1 MCLYSEIQAFEN
13 VFCAKINIST
23 RSIEMIFIITGT
35 VSKDLRK
42 CAQVIVLDY
51 SLDLSLL
58 FQNSVVYDDFMYIGT
73 CFHMSSIKRFTSSL
87 AQGWGGCY

>member
-1 MCLYSEIQAFEN
+1 MCLYSEIRAFEN

-23 RSIEMIFIITGT
+23 RAIKKIFIITGT

-51 SLDLSLL
+51 SLDLTVSK
-58 FQNSVVYDDFMYIGT
+58 F
-73 CFHMSSIKRFTSSL
+73 
-87 AQGWGGCY
+87 CYS

>member
-23 RSIEMIFIITGT
+23 QAIKMIFIITGT

-51 SLDLSLL
+51 SLVSK
-58 FQNSVVYDDFMYIGT
+58 F
-73 CFHMSSIKRFTSSL
+73 
-87 AQGWGGCY
+87 CYS

>member
-23 RSIEMIFIITGT
+23 RAIEKIFIITGT

-42 CAQVIVLDY
+42 CAQVIFLIIVL
-51 SLDLSLL
+51 
-58 FQNSVVYDDFMYIGT
+58 T
-73 CFHMSSIKRFTSSL
+73 
-87 AQGWGGCY
+87 

>member
-23 RSIEMIFIITGT
+23 QAIKKIFIITGT

-42 CAQVIVLDY
+42 CAQVIVLD
-51 SLDLSLL
+51 
-58 FQNSVVYDDFMYIGT
+58 
-73 CFHMSSIKRFTSSL
+73 
-87 AQGWGGCY
+87 